1 MHNNT
6 ERILEIITNT
16 FSDYLMKKIDNH
28 KLEERISTS
37 LSNIEINGKVK
48 NFEVS
53 IVSNNHKEPFFGMR
67 IFPIISDS
75 DIIVK
80 ALVNDKKSFKEIYQ
94 LWKEIKNFY
103 IEIDSQCF
111 DRNSVNFIPQE
122 LTALIIHE
130 LGHVVYSESSLE
142 VFYRAY
148 QEAYMRMKIAEKAS
162 LKFLYLLY
170 TIPLSASCMLRNWV
184 NGKNEIKVEMF
195 ADSFLK
201 EYNYSEF
208 LISAIGKIIKNFGNS
223 ALDSTDVQKDSKIE
237 ESVNWCNLNIVD
249 LTRRKNRLKDDLFF
263 KTVKTNSNYIKA
275 LMMKVL
281 TDLGIK
287 MHETYTGAVVESTIE
302 RILEKDSIYN
312 YNTTFDL
319 KKIGLFERAIEN
331 AMNTAYDIALESH
344 SNKTMKPPSQYDIDT
359 ISVEADRIENH
370 NDRIYVLDLIYH
382 RESEIN
388 EFIEIIEK
396 DPLQKKRYYGTC
408 TNMIEQLEN
417 IRKVV
422 LSKKSFNKNYKVFVK
437 YPEGY
442 EG

>member
-6 ERILEIITNT
+6 ERVLEIMTNT
-16 FSDYLMKKIDNH
+16 FSDYLMKKIDSH
-28 KLEERISTS
+28 KLEERISTA
-37 LSNIEINGKVK
+37 LSNIEINGKTK
-48 NFEVS
+48 NFEIS

-80 ALVNDKKSFKEIYQ
+80 ALVNDRKSFKEIYGM
-94 LWKEIKNFY
+94 WKEIKNFY
-103 IEIDSQCF
+103 VEIDSQCF

-130 LGHVVYSESSLE
+130 LGHVVHSENTVE

-170 TIPLSASCMLRNWV
+170 TIPLASSCMLRGWI

-208 LISAIGKIIKNFGNS
+208 LVSAIGKIIKNFGNS
-223 ALDSTDVQKDSKIE
+223 GTEVTDVQRDSKIE

-249 LTRRKNRLKDDLFF
+249 LTRRKNKLKDDLFF
-263 KTVKTNSNYIKA
+263 KTAKTNSSYIKA
-275 LMMKVL
+275 LMVKIL
-281 TDLGIK
+281 TDLGAK
-287 MHETYTGAVVESTIE
+287 MHESYSGAVVESTID
-302 RILEKDSIYN
+302 RIIEKDFVLN
-312 YNTTFDL
+312 YNTSFDL
-319 KKIGLFERAIEN
+319 KKIGVFERAIEN
-331 AMNTAYDIALESH
+331 TLATAYAVALEAH
-344 SNKTMKPPSQYDIDT
+344 SNKLIKPPSQYDIDA

-382 RESEIN
+382 KESEISD
-388 EFIEIIEK
+388 FIELISS
-396 DPLQKKRYYGTC
+396 DHNLQKRYSGTA
-408 TNMIEQLEN
+408 TSMIDQLEN
-417 IRKVV
+417 IRKIV
-422 LSKKSFNKNYKVFVK
+422 LSKKSFNKNYKVFVR